1 MKKYLVIKTVEFNK
15 FSIVFSIFMIL
26 TTSVWCYS
34 GSKQDHTYIKKQTF
48 QAQAVLTVSESKRL
62 IAKGIA
68 QSSFVKNALEEGMVI
83 ITKGTTTTYVA
94 EEILNISITPGAFLL
109 GRTQPAKEDERLEA
123 ERTIDE
129 IIMVKGERRKDISFA
144 DAVKDL
150 KPGDVVIKGANALDY
165 KNKMAAGLI
174 GAPNSGTTGTIIPY
188 ITASKA
194 SLIIP
199 VGLEKEIGSD
209 LISVVKQM
217 QEPLESLNNVYS
229 MFLYTGEIITEIEAL
244 EILSGV
250 SVTHIASGG
259 INGAEGAVRILIRG
273 QKENVKNALDII
285 EDIQGEPP
293 FVR

>member
-1 MKKYLVIKTVEFNK
+1 MKRYLVIKKIEYNK
-15 FSIVFSIFMIL
+15 FFILMIL
-26 TTSVWCYS
+26 TTSGWGYS
-34 GSKQDHTYIKKQTF
+34 GLKQDHTYINKQTF

-62 IAKGIA
+62 IAKAIA
-68 QSSFVKNALEEGMVI
+68 QSSFVQSALEEGMVI

-94 EEILNISITPGAFLL
+94 EEILNISITPGSFLL
-109 GRTQPAKEDERLEA
+109 GRTQPAKDDKRLEA
-123 ERTIDE
+123 ERNIDE
-129 IIMVKGERRKDISFA
+129 IIIVNGERRKDITLA
-144 DAVKDL
+144 DAVKDM

-165 KNKMAAGLI
+165 KNRMAAGLI

-194 SLIIP
+194 NLIIP

-209 LISVVKQM
+209 LVSVVKQM
-217 QEPLESLNNVYS
+217 HESLESLNKVPS
-229 MFLYTGEIITEIEAL
+229 MYMYTTGQIITEIEAL

-259 INGAEGAVRILIRG
+259 ISGAEGAVRILIRG
-273 QKENVKNALDII
+273 QEENVKKALDII